1 MSGRYKVVSPNNP
14 NEPVFVEYIENT
26 GSNWIQTDISDP
38 NNKMSIDILIGD
50 MQYGS
55 DDNGWIV
62 GIYAGIG
69 FYVSSNGNIA
79 NPGGDAPI
87 TYVDSNKQYNVKLFR
102 DSSGHRCTQINDMPA
117 VVGSTHEVSANPLT
131 VFHQSQYSAYR
142 KAKLYFIKVYDNN
155 VLYYDLR
162 PCLSRE
168 SGHIDEPALYDTIN
182 KKYYYNKGTG
192 TFNVGQK
199 IIKSYP
205 YRIMEPV
212 DLSAPVFVEYIQS
225 TGTQYIDVEAGEAG
239 DVDEIDMRFQLTDV
253 SANQSEFAPA
263 CLYGCEFYLVKA
275 TNQFRIYDT
284 GNSSATF
291 AASDPLKMYSAHI
304 VRQKTGNVSLTME
317 MGTIQRP
324 VTNSAANNSAAVSIF
339 RWTRTAGTYD
349 YYARMKL
356 YSYKFT
362 RNGTVIR
369 DLRPCLSREAG
380 HIDEP
385 ALYDMVNKKYYYN
398 QGTGT
403 FGTERIISYT
413 YRKLILSRPD
423 LREWLQMPPASIIRM
438 EDVPVY
444 TSLRNIRFKTKFRQY
459 GNSSDYTTVIGNINH
474 DQNVRMMRILT
485 SNSGSTDLYWYQ
497 YSINTQAA
505 GSSSIASDTDCVVEL
520 GPSVATQNG
529 SNVSMIQSVLNTACD
544 DNKYYPFFIGNGNA
558 KGRTLR
564 FYYVEIYEWDKLIR
578 DLRPCLSTE
587 PGHNGEPALYDMVTN
602 KYYYNSG
609 TETFSVGNKI

>member
-50 MQYGS
+50 MQYGP
-55 DDNGWIV
+55 DQQGWIV
-62 GIYAGIG
+62 GIYSGIG

-79 NPGGDAPI
+79 NPGGNAPI

-117 VVGSTHEVSANPLT
+117 VVGSTKEVSANPLT
-131 VFHQSQYSAYR
+131 VFHQSQYPAYR
-142 KAKLYFIKVYDNN
+142 KAKIYVIKVYDNN

-225 TGTQYIDVEAGEAG
+225 TGTQYIDPELPANSVGNLEEVDIDFNWTSFNSGG
-239 DVDEIDMRFQLTDV
+239 DQPTIMNFYGIQFYQASSTLRIWHNALGWQPLGYIEINHRYKSYIRRQVGGKIQAKLDDGSLITLGNTPA
-253 SANQSEFAPA
+253 SASHPVYLFTWSTPIYYPPLIK
-263 CLYGCEFYLVKA
+263 LYGC
-275 TNQFRIYDT
+275 
-284 GNSSATF
+284 
-291 AASDPLKMYSAHI
+291 
-304 VRQKTGNVSLTME
+304 
-317 MGTIQRP
+317 
-324 VTNSAANNSAAVSIF
+324 
-339 RWTRTAGTYD
+339 
-349 YYARMKL
+349 
-356 YSYKFT
+356 KFT

-474 DQNVRMMRILT
+474 DQNVRMVRILT
-485 SNSGSTDLYWYQ
+485 SNSGSRDLYWYQ

-609 TETFSVGNKI
+609 TGTFSVGNKI

>member
-50 MQYGS
+50 MQYGP
-55 DDNGWIV
+55 DQQGWIV
-62 GIYAGIG
+62 GIYSGIG

-79 NPGGDAPI
+79 NPGGNAPI

-102 DSSGHRCTQINDMPA
+102 NSNGNRCAQVNDMPA

-131 VFHQSQYSAYR
+131 VFHQSQYPAYR
-142 KAKLYFIKVYDNN
+142 KAKIYFIKVYDNN
-155 VLYYDLR
+155 VLSYDLR

-182 KKYYYNKGTG
+182 KKYYYNNGVG

-199 IIKSYP
+199 IIKS

-225 TGTQYIDVEAGEAG
+225 TGTQYIDPELPANSVGNLEEVDIDFNWTSFNSGNGQPTIMNFYGIQFYQTSSELRIWHNALNSKTLG
-239 DVDEIDMRFQLTDV
+239 DIEINHRYKSYIRRQVGGKIQAKLDDGSLITLGNTPA
-253 SANQSEFAPA
+253 SAPHSVYMFAWDTSISYPSLIK
-263 CLYGCEFYLVKA
+263 LYGC
-275 TNQFRIYDT
+275 
-284 GNSSATF
+284 
-291 AASDPLKMYSAHI
+291 
-304 VRQKTGNVSLTME
+304 
-317 MGTIQRP
+317 
-324 VTNSAANNSAAVSIF
+324 
-339 RWTRTAGTYD
+339 
-349 YYARMKL
+349 
-356 YSYKFT
+356 KFT

-380 HIDEP
+380 HINEP

-459 GNSSDYTTVIGNINH
+459 GNSSDYSTVIGNINH
-474 DQNVRMMRILT
+474 DQNVRMVRILT
-485 SNSGSTDLYWYQ
+485 SNSGATDLYWYQ
-497 YSINTQAA
+497 YSINTQSA

-520 GPSVATQNG
+520 GPSIATQNG
-529 SNVSMIQSVLNTACD
+529 SNVSMIQSVLNTACN
-544 DNKYYPFFIGNGNA
+544 DNKYYPFFIGDGNA

-609 TETFSVGNKI
+609 TGTFSVGNKI